1 MILTVTMNPAIDK
14 TLELEQL
21 AKGQVNRIQRVELD
35 VGGKGINVSKT
46 ICQLGGK
53 SIATGFIAGNN
64 GQMIR
69 NVLENMG
76 IVADFVEVD
85 GETRTNTKVYE
96 TKGGVTELNESGP
109 EIGTE
114 SLKKLLEKISG
125 YVTKDTLVVL
135 AGSVPSGVDKDI
147 YKKIIELVHDKGGK
161 VFMDAD
167 GELFV
172 RGLEAVPDMI
182 KPNRE
187 ELQKYMGAKQSLEE
201 KEIKDFAEEML
212 QKGISQIAV
221 SMGGEGALFFAKDYQ
236 VKSPAVDVIVQSTV
250 GAGDAMVAAMA
261 YSWEQ
266 KLDREEQIRYCMAT
280 SAGAVTTAGTK
291 PPARELVEELKEQV
305 EILYL

>member
-14 TLELEQL
+14 TLELEKL
-21 AKGQVNRIQRVELD
+21 AQGEVNRIRHVEID

-46 ICQLGGK
+46 IHQLGGK

-64 GQMIR
+64 GKMIQ
-69 NVLENMG
+69 NVLEGMR
-76 IVADFVEVD
+76 ISTDFVEVP
-85 GETRTNTKVYE
+85 GETRTNTKVQE
-96 TKGGVTELNESGP
+96 TKGGVTELNEPGP
-109 EIGTE
+109 KIGTE
-114 SLKKLLEKISG
+114 SIENLLEKISD
-125 YVTKDTLVVL
+125 YVTEDSLVVL
-135 AGSVPSGVDKDI
+135 AGSVPFGVDKDI
-147 YKKIIELVHDKGGK
+147 YKKITELVHDKGGK

-187 ELQKYMGAKQSLEE
+187 ELQKYMGAEHALEE
-201 KEIKDFAEEML
+201 KEIKTFAEKML

-221 SMGGEGALFFAKDYQ
+221 SMGGDGALFFGKDYQ
-236 VKSPAVDVIVQSTV
+236 VKCPAVDVTVQSTV

-266 KLDREEQIRYCMAT
+266 KLEREEQIRYCMAA
-280 SAGAVTTAGTK
+280 SAGAVTTQGTK
-291 PPARELVEELKEQV
+291 PPTKEQVEELKDKV
-305 EILYL
+305 EIRYL